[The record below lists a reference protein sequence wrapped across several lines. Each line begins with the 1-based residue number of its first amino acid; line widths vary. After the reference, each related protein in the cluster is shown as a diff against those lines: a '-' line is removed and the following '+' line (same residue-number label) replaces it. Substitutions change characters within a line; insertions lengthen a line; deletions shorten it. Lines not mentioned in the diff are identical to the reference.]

1 MKQLHFLVM
10 LVVTTV
16 LYSQKPI
23 YNTQNDYVA
32 DGYDVVA
39 YFSNEALKGKEEYI
53 FIYEDVRFK
62 FINKENLT
70 TFKMNPGK
78 FIPQYGGWC
87 AYAIAL
93 KNKKVG
99 IDPKTFEVRGG
110 KLYLFYN
117 SKLINTH
124 KKWLAK
130 KPKLLIHKANVNWA
144 NF

>member
-1 MKQLHFLVM
+1 MI
-10 LVVTTV
+10 TS
-16 LYSQKPI
+16 YSQNSI
-23 YNTQNDYVA
+23 YNTQNGYIA

-39 YFSNEALKGKEEYI
+39 YFSNEAHKGKEKHT
-53 FIYEDVRFK
+53 FIHEDVRFK
-62 FINKENLT
+62 FINEENLT
-70 TFKMNPGK
+70 TFKMNPEK

-99 IDPKTFEVRGG
+99 IDSKTFEVRGG

-124 KKWLAK
+124 KKWLSK
-130 KPKLLIHKANVNWA
+130 HPKLLISKANSNWLSI
-144 NF
+144 NIISKSRR